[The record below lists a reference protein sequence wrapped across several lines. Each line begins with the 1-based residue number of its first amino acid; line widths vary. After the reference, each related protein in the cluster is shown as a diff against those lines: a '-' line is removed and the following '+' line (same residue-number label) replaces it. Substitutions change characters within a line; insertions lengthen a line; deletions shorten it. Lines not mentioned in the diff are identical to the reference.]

1 MKRRLNNFH
10 EFLGLYL
17 TEVSQTILQNTTSFW
32 TFFEIFLS
40 LFAISKQSVACKETK
55 ERFSQY
61 LSLYKDD
68 LKELPTIPSN
78 CAIIKCLLD
87 PALVSFL
94 DKLDG
99 PVFISTFWCW
109 GFKTVDHDKF
119 SKHQSVQVSED
130 WWEVSRTFILW
141 RTAWGVKNELFL
153 KFFEI
158 LKFFCKIQKS

>member
-1 MKRRLNNFH
+1 MVVFWNTANNM
-10 EFLGLYL
+10 
-17 TEVSQTILQNTTSFW
+17 
-32 TFFEIFLS
+32 IFNLWKS
-40 LFAISKQSVACKETK
+40 
-55 ERFSQY
+55 
-61 LSLYKDD
+61 KDD

-158 LKFFCKIQKS
+158 FEIFLQNSKKLKMFFISNEIFFWKFECLKKVTNNVGCFF